1 MGTIIGMSLPEVLEG
16 LVQKHGSINA
26 AARACRMAEPTF
38 WLLYTGKRRKPT
50 LDTLRMIAGG
60 MDIPLHELVR
70 RIENG
75 GRRRGS
81 GSH

>member
-1 MGTIIGMSLPEVLEG
+1 MLEG

-38 WLLYTGKRRKPT
+38 WLLYTGKRKKPT

-60 MDIPLHELVR
+60 MGIPLHELVR
-70 RIENG
+70 RIES
-75 GRRRGS
+75 GRGKVRT